1 MKKYTAVIVD
11 DESKNIELLS
21 HFLQKYCPR
30 VEVIKTCTSRKNA
43 IEYLSNENPD
53 IVFMDIRLDIGTGF
67 DVLKAVDLKNSQI
80 IFVTAYNEYAL
91 KAFKFNVVDYI
102 LKPID
107 IEDLI
112 KAVNTAIE
120 RINRQEPINLNLIE
134 SLIESINP
142 KDNSLDFVAIPTID
156 KIDFIKTN
164 QIIYLKSDG
173 KYTEFHLLDGKI
185 IISSKNIGEYN
196 QLLDSNKFF
205 RIHNSYIVNIYFVK
219 EINKTGGNYIE
230 LINDISLPIAKR
242 RQIELHKFIKIK

>member
-142 KDNSLDFVAIPTID
+142 KDNSLDFVAIPTIN

-196 QLLDSNKFF
+196 QLFDSNKFF